1 MAKIKF
7 SAIGITNMS
16 GKSGGSVFAFNRA
29 GSYVRRWAKPTN
41 PMSDLQTAVRQAFG
55 ASARAYG
62 ALTEA
67 QRNAWKQFGIDN
79 PRVDRLGDSRPM
91 QAMQAF
97 ISANQNRHTIGQPAV
112 DEPVQDAYPIP
123 AFEIKAFLIDLAD
136 VTDLDIEL
144 TGLYRPPITGLY
156 AVVSLA
162 VTNSA
167 SGKSYGSVVND
178 YGHTVAYPVT
188 NGTQTLDLTQQFA
201 NAGIVTG
208 QRVFA
213 KVELYNLAGQKSEGV
228 TTSAIA
234 QSL

>member
-41 PMSDLQTAVRQAFG
+41 PMTDLQTAVRQAFG

-79 PRVDRLGDSRPM
+79 PRVDRLGDSRAM

-97 ISANQNRHTIGQPAV
+97 ISANQNRHTIGLPGV
-112 DEPVQDAYPIP
+112 DEPVQGAYAIP
-123 AFEIKAFLIDLAD
+123 GFYIETYVVDLGSTSEIDL
-136 VTDLDIEL
+136 VL
-144 TGLYRPPITGLY
+144 TGLYAQPVTGLY
-156 AVVSLA
+156 AVISLA
-162 VTNSA
+162 VTGSE

-178 YGHTVAYPVT
+178 YGHAKHYVV
-188 NGTQTLDLTQQFA
+188 
-201 NAGIVTG
+201 NAGSVNLDISQQITNAGVIAG
-208 QRVFA
+208 QRVFI
-213 KVELYNLAGQKSEGV
+213 KVELYNTAGQKSEGI
-228 TTSAIA
+228 TSSAVA
-234 QSL
+234 T

>member
-79 PRVDRLGDSRPM
+79 PRVDRLGDSRAM

-97 ISANQNRHTIGQPAV
+97 ISANQNRHTIGLPAV
-112 DEPVQDAYPIP
+112 DEPVQGAYALP
-123 AFEIKAFLIDLAD
+123 AFFAY
-136 VTDLDIEL
+136 DLDVDPASTSQVEIDL
-144 TGLYRPPITGLY
+144 TGLYESPIAGLY
-156 AVVSLA
+156 AVVSFA
-162 VTNSA
+162 VTGSA

-178 YGHTVAYPVT
+178 YGHAKAYPI
-188 NGTQTLDLTQQFA
+188 TQASTGLDITA
-201 NAGIVTG
+201 HIASVGVISG
-208 QRVFA
+208 QRLFA
-213 KVELYNLAGQKSEGV
+213 KIEMYNTAGQKTEGV
-228 TTSAIA
+228 TLSAVA
-234 QSL
+234 Q

>member
-79 PRVDRLGDSRPM
+79 PRVDRLGDSRAM

-97 ISANQNRHTIGQPAV
+97 ISANQNRHTIGLPAV
-112 DEPVQDAYPIP
+112 DEPVQNAYTIP
-123 AFEIKAFLIDLAD
+123 AFEITGLNIDTA
-136 VTDLDIEL
+136 TISEFDLDL
-144 TGLYRPPITGLY
+144 LGLYASPVAGLT

-162 VTNSA
+162 VTGSA

-178 YGHTVAYPVT
+178 YGHAQNYGITAA
-188 NGTQTLDLTQQFA
+188 GTTLTITQQITD
-201 NAGIVTG
+201 AGVVAG
-208 QRVFA
+208 QRVFI
-213 KVELYNLAGQKSEGV
+213 KVELYNTAGQKSEGI
-228 TTSAIA
+228 TLSAVA
-234 QSL
+234 Q

>member
-1 MAKIKF
+1 MAKVKF

-97 ISANQNRHTIGQPAV
+97 ISANQNRNTIGLASV
-112 DEPVQDAYPIP
+112 DEPVQGAYTIP
-123 AFEIKAFLIDLAD
+123 SFELTTFAVDTASTSEIDLD
-136 VTDLDIEL
+136 L
-144 TGLYRPPITGLY
+144 TGLYESPVAGLY

-162 VTNSA
+162 VTGSA

-178 YGHTVAYPVT
+178 YGHAQHYPITQGSSNLVIDNQIADAGVVA
-188 NGTQTLDLTQQFA
+188 
-201 NAGIVTG
+201 G
-208 QRVFA
+208 QRVFV
-213 KVELYNLAGQKSEGV
+213 KVELYNTAGQKSEGV
-228 TTSAIA
+228 TRSAVA
-234 QSL
+234 Q

>member
-62 ALTEA
+62 TLTEA

-79 PRVDRLGDSRPM
+79 PKVDRLGDSRPM

-97 ISANQNRHTIGQPAV
+97 ISANQNRNTVNLPSV
-112 DEPVQDAYPIP
+112 DEPVQGAYAIP
-123 AFEIKAFLIDLAD
+123 AFVVSTFDVDTTSISELDIDLS
-136 VTDLDIEL
+136 
-144 TGLYRPPITGLY
+144 GLYAQPVAGLY

-162 VTNSA
+162 VTGSE

-178 YGHTVAYPVT
+178 YGHAVAYPI
-188 NGTQTLDLTQQFA
+188 TQSSSNLILTQQIA
-201 NAGIVTG
+201 DAGVIQG
-208 QRVFA
+208 QRVFV
-213 KVELYNLAGQKSEGV
+213 KVELYNAAGQKSEGV
-228 TTSAIA
+228 TLSAVA
-234 QSL
+234 Q

>member
-97 ISANQNRHTIGQPAV
+97 ISANQNRHTVGLPAV
-112 DEPVQDAYPIP
+112 DEPVQGAYTIP
-123 AFEIKAFLIDLAD
+123 AFELNNPDIDLTGASEF
-136 VTDLDIEL
+136 DLSL
-144 TGLYRPPITGLY
+144 TGLYASPVTGLY
-156 AVVSLA
+156 AVVSLV
-162 VTNSA
+162 VTGSA

-178 YGHTVAYPVT
+178 YGHAVAYPISAASTTLAIT
-188 NGTQTLDLTQQFA
+188 NQITA
-201 NAGIVTG
+201 AGVILG
-208 QRVFA
+208 QRVFI
-213 KVELYNLAGQKSEGV
+213 KVELYNTAGQKSEGI
-228 TTSAIA
+228 TLSAVA
-234 QSL
+234 HN